1 MNSFEK
7 LLKTVR
13 KSAPDVI
20 SEEVADQMLDD
31 FNKTYEADKAASF
44 DAGKAEGFEAG
55 KTEGFD
61 AGKTEGFDAGKA
73 AGFEE
78 GYKEGSEK
86 ERAVA
91 KQEFD
96 ELLDKCDDEAA
107 SKLKEVVE
115 MINED
120 HIAKL
125 NNIYDLFTK
134 NYVPKVEVEAMDE
147 DHAKKLTDAIEKV
160 FKNKDEED
168 AAKLQEIV
176 DKLNE
181 AHALKLQEIADLYEK
196 ELEAQDADHAEKFEQ
211 AFDEIDQ
218 KHADQFEEAVNAI
231 NDDHAKKLQNL
242 VDRIDDDHCK
252 KLNLACESVQNAM
265 KKTYGAKIDKLTK
278 ELATE
283 KSNKLDT
290 ISESIEKYINYAL
303 QEAIPAKKLISEA
316 KYNASQK
323 ALEKITSILKIN
335 NVLQESKDG
344 IFNDYEVKLKEAKE
358 KQNKLAMECVELKAR
373 LEKEEAKT
381 LLESKV
387 AKCTPAEASFLRTYF
402 ENAKSKRII
411 EEQIEDARTAFRRI
425 HDERRNDVV
434 SKVNA
439 NTTPSTIVNESK
451 AVKKEEPAKKPVVTE
466 SKQAAP
472 AARPAAQPKQ
482 TVQNSFIAAYAEML
496 KKN

>member
-7 LLKTVR
+7 LLNTVR
-13 KSAPDVI
+13 KNAPDVI

-44 DAGKAEGFEAG
+44 EAGKAEGFDAGKAEGF
-55 KTEGFD
+55 D
-61 AGKTEGFDAGKA
+61 AGKAEGFDAGKA
-73 AGFEE
+73 AGFTE
-78 GYKEGSEK
+78 GYTEGSDKEK
-86 ERAVA
+86 AVA

-96 ELLDKCDDEAA
+96 ELLSKCDDEAA
-107 SKLKEVVE
+107 AKLKEVVE
-115 MINED
+115 MINAD
-120 HIAKL
+120 HVEKL
-125 NNIYDLFTK
+125 NNIYNLFTQ
-134 NYVPKVEVEAMDE
+134 NYVPKMEVEAMDE

-160 FKNKDEED
+160 FNKKDEED
-168 AAKLQEIV
+168 TAKLQEIV

-181 AHALKLQEIADLYEK
+181 AHAIKLQEIADLYEK
-196 ELEAQDADHAEKFEQ
+196 KLADQDADHAAKFEE
-211 AFDEIDQ
+211 AFDKIDAQ
-218 KHADQFEEAVNAI
+218 HAEQFEEAVNAI
-231 NDDHAKKLQNL
+231 NDDHAKKLESL
-242 VDRIDDDHCK
+242 TTAIDDDHCN
-252 KLNLACESVQNAM
+252 KLKLACESVERSIKSAYG
-265 KKTYGAKIDKLTK
+265 KKIKRLEK

-283 KSNKLDT
+283 KSNKLDL

-344 IFNDYEVKLKEAKE
+344 IFNDYEIKLKNAKE
-358 KQNKLAMECVELKAR
+358 QQNKLAMECVELKSR
-373 LEKEEAKT
+373 LEKEEAKV

-425 HDERRNDVV
+425 HDERRNEIV
-434 SKVNA
+434 SKANA
-439 NTTPSTIVNESK
+439 SNTPSTIVNESK
-451 AVKKEEPAKKPVVTE
+451 TVQKKEEPAKKQVVTE
-466 SKQAAP
+466 SKQTVP
-472 AARPAAQPKQ
+472 AVKQPIVPKQ
-482 TVQNSFIAAYAEML
+482 NNAFIAAYAEML